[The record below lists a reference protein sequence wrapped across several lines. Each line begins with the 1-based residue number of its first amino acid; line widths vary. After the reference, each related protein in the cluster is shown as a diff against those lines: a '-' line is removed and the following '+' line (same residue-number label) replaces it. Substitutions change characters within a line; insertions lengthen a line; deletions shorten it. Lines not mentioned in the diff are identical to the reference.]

1 MIRRRGFTLVEV
13 LLALSLLGV
22 FSLVAYRLLGA
33 NMKVTEATLMADS
46 NSARFDRAVAA
57 LRTDVFDSASLEM
70 PSPGLLR
77 VHGSDKQIVEWKIDH
92 NTICR
97 TQASARRTWDVGQPL
112 DLKLDGAVVLLSVN
126 GDDQLAMA
134 ARPKGGTR

>member
-77 VHGSDKQIVEWKIDH
+77 VHGSDKQLVEWKIDH

-97 TQASARRTWDVGQPL
+97 TQASARRAWDVGQPL